1 MKRTQQGFT
10 LIELMIVVA
19 IIGILA
25 ALAIP
30 NYINYTKRAK
40 VSEALAMASPYKAA
54 VAEYFSSDETLPEDL
69 ADAGLPTFTSTDY
82 VSAITLANG
91 TISATA
97 YPQGVG
103 TGTPVVLRLEPTT
116 SQSGVDWTCYSDDF
130 SISPKECRNTAP

>member
-1 MKRTQQGFT
+1 MKKTQQGFT

-40 VSEALAMASPYKAA
+40 VTEALAMASPFKTA
-54 VAEYFSSDETLPEDL
+54 VAEYFSSDETLPSNIT
-69 ADAGLPTFTSTDY
+69 DAGLPAFTATDY
-82 VSAITLANG
+82 VSGITLTNG

-97 YPQGVG
+97 VPAGVG
-103 TGTPVVLRLEPTT
+103 SGGAQVVLTLAPTT
-116 SQSGVDWTCYSDDF
+116 SQSGVDWTCTTNEPAL
-130 SISPKECRNTAP
+130 SPKECR